1 MNANKCTE
9 CNCIIY
15 GENAVCPQCGCPKSF
30 FKSVIVCPECKKEI
44 EDVQTVECPFC
55 GYPIKQKKSKGK
67 KWLITTILL
76 LGLLVVVGVVVYL
89 KITAPQ
95 RTIAKYT
102 KIAEQYKKS
111 LHDDAEILI
120 EVIDTATQKIVYHLN
135 DNILIHDYAT
145 GNTKSLVSTV
155 PYNEDYEC
163 RQTNDFCICKDFTI
177 SDSKLIGDRLF
188 LIIESCN
195 DGYLAEEGVGIRIF
209 YVNMRDDS
217 FHYVVRCAAATF
229 ESQDM
234 LNITTY
240 YSGLHQGSIEERTYR
255 LSTGLTDDEYRDSRE
270 EQIMKSNMLHNEIAD
285 NEREK
290 MIEWLQGTWE
300 WRGRIH
306 IYGNQYENVSC
317 RLVIDGDF
325 ITFYGNSGINDQG
338 RITDVDFAEE
348 VISFGNHSS
357 IDFNQE
363 GKILY
368 YCRNKNQQFVKVSS
382 NSVRGYSNNG
392 GSDSRLMSRFNRLN
406 EEGHKLLDEIG
417 QYYYSGQAGPWVITD
432 VYRLKQIQDEKISL
446 AQEMGDRQLEAL
458 CRQQKA
464 QTLIA
469 LRQMG
474 F

>member
-1 MNANKCTE
+1 MKANKCTE

-30 FKSVIVCPECKKEI
+30 FKSVIVCPECEKAI

-55 GYPIKQKKSKGK
+55 GYPFKQKKSKGK

-76 LGLLVVVGVVVYL
+76 LGLLVVVVVVAYL
-89 KITAPQ
+89 KNTAPQ
-95 RTIAKYT
+95 RIIAKYT
-102 KIAEQYKKS
+102 NMAEQYKKS
-111 LHDDAEILI
+111 LNNDAEILI

-135 DNILIHDYAT
+135 DHIIIHDYAT
-145 GNTKSLVSTV
+145 GNTKSLVSAV
-155 PYNEDYEC
+155 PYDEDYEC
-163 RQTNDFCICKDFTI
+163 RQTRVFCICKDFTI
-177 SDSKLIGDRLF
+177 SESKLIGDRLF

-234 LNITTY
+234 LKITTY
-240 YSGLHQGSIEERTYR
+240 YSGLHQSSIEERTYT
-255 LSTGLTDDEYRDSRE
+255 LSTGLTDDEYRESRG
-270 EQIMKSNMLHNEIAD
+270 EQIMKSNRLHNEITD
-285 NEREK
+285 KERER

-306 IYGNQYENVSC
+306 VYGNQYENVSC
-317 RLVIDGDF
+317 RLVIDGDY
-325 ITFYGNSGINDQG
+325 IIFYGNSGINDQG
-338 RITDVDFAEE
+338 IITDVDFAEE
-348 VISFGNHSS
+348 IISFGNHSS

-363 GKILY
+363 EKILY

-406 EEGHKLLDEIG
+406 EEGRKLLDEIG

-432 VYRLKQIQDEKISL
+432 VYRLKQIADEKIDL
-446 AQEMGDRQLEAL
+446 ARQMNDRDLETL

-464 QTLIA
+464 QTLAA